1 MRAIELFAGAGGL
14 GMGISKAGFR
24 LMVVSPEL
32 QGRSLDDE
40 MENVTQRFVEA
51 GVPLDGVCTKL
62 PARWHRPETPWWG
75 T

>member
-1 MRAIELFAGAGGL
+1 
-14 GMGISKAGFR
+14 
-24 LMVVSPEL
+24 MVVSPEL

-40 MENVTQRFVEA
+40 METVTQRFVEA